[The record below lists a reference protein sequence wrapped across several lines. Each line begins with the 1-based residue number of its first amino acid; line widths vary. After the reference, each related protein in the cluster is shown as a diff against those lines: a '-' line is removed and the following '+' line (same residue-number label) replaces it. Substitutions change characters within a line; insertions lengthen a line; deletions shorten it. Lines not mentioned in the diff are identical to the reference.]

1 MERDRASCVRVQSIV
16 AATDRVPRSTRACTR
31 APADTLT
38 LFNVVTRDYYDSYHT
53 SACAREVL
61 TTHSKSSMPR
71 SCEVKRSASKLNL
84 ALRSSRSVSASS
96 SSGGA
101 VGLPSSSAEIRKRVA
116 QVLAKLSSV

>member
-61 TTHSKSSMPR
+61 TTQAHPLKVEHALLR
-71 SCEVKRSASKLNL
+71 GAEVKRSASKLNL

-101 VGLPSSSAEIRKRVA
+101 VGLPSSSLKFEKE
-116 QVLAKLSSV
+116 LPKF